1 MSFSSEE
8 LERYSRQIVLKA
20 IGTEGQRRL
29 KNARVCIAGVGGLGC
44 ISSLQLAA
52 MGVGYIRLV
61 DQDVVDLTNLHRQP
75 IYDVSSIGYP
85 KVEVAE
91 KKLKS
96 LNPNVETD
104 PLTSTVNSN
113 TAESVVE
120 GVDIV
125 VDGLDQF
132 GPRYAI
138 NRACLKLKVPYV
150 FGGAIETYGTVNT
163 IIPEETACL
172 ECVIGNMSDEYL
184 PTCEIVGVLP
194 PVLGIVASVQVR
206 EAISL
211 ILGKKP
217 SLANKL
223 FFCDLNSTSFEIFST
238 ARASNCAA
246 CGKSAMGTVDGLR
259 VAELCGKNS
268 FMISSK
274 DPVLLDM
281 IKAADVL
288 GARFRIKIRAR
299 YGVTLDYSDGI
310 SLSLMKTG
318 NMLVKGVKD
327 RKEALQ
333 LYDEVMNYLLTYPT
347 EIRHQPAL

>member
-8 LERYSRQIVLKA
+8 LERYSRQIVLKE
-20 IGTEGQRRL
+20 IGTEGQKKL
-29 KNARVCIAGVGGLGC
+29 KNARACIAGVGGLGC
-44 ISSLQLAA
+44 ISALQLAE

-75 IYDVSSIGYP
+75 LYDVSSLGYP

-91 KKLKS
+91 KKLRS
-96 LNPNVETD
+96 LNPNVETE
-104 PLTSTVNSN
+104 PVTLTVDSN
-113 TAESVVE
+113 TAESIVE
-120 GVDIV
+120 GVDVV
-125 VDGLDQF
+125 VDGLDRF

-150 FGGAIETYGTVNT
+150 FGGAIETYGNAST
-163 IIPEETACL
+163 IIPGETACL
-172 ECVIGNMSDEYL
+172 ECVMGRMSDEHL

-206 EAISL
+206 EAVSL
-211 ILGKKP
+211 ILGRKP

-223 FFCDLNSTSFEIFST
+223 LFCDLNSTSFEIFST
-238 ARASNCAA
+238 ARASNCTA
-246 CGKSAMGTVDGLR
+246 CGTPVKRVAEGLR

-274 DPVLLDM
+274 GPVILDM
-281 IKAADVL
+281 VKATDIL
-288 GARFRIKIRAR
+288 GTRFTIKIRAR

-310 SLSLMKTG
+310 SISLMKTG

-327 RKEALQ
+327 KEGALQ
-333 LYDEVMNYLLTYPT
+333 LYEEVMNYLVD
-347 EIRHQPAL
+347 